1 MSSPRAAVA
10 HAVRTE
16 QRVGGRAAV
25 AVVAPFPAKRACRR
39 PPRAFSPWGRQAQIL
54 SRRFDEAT
62 DVCCRGFAP
71 RHLAVRNCGRRPA
84 AVLGVWLAA
93 IDPLSGPRQRRTPR
107 STGAIP
113 TVRRAE
119 DRQVMILCLFE
130 GKSCRDHVR
139 PVESGAGQVLGPIRG
154 GCRAARRRLGC
165 RPRRPSRRLRSD
177 GDGERAGRTPRR
189 CSCRRGRKP
198 RASGGR

>member
-1 MSSPRAAVA
+1 MLSGRSSAFGAAPPSRGGSFLSRAGVPAAAESVLAVGP
-10 HAVRTE
+10 T
-16 QRVGGRAAV
+16 
-25 AVVAPFPAKRACRR
+25 
-39 PPRAFSPWGRQAQIL
+39 AQIL

-119 DRQVMILCLFE
+119 DRQVMILCLFK
-130 GKSCRDHVR
+130 GKSCRDHIR

-154 GCRAARRRLGC
+154 GCRAAQRMLGC

-177 GDGERAGRTPRR
+177 RDGERAGRTRRR
-189 CSCRRGRKP
+189 CSCGRGRKP